1 MDCSFDF
8 LFSSHSS
15 FFCLFCSLSFFIYH
29 VSVFCNVHRRA
40 ELRCFYLIL
49 IQFLHTPGRC
59 CLIFLSF
66 FCLLF
71 LPVVLFIFRC
81 HFSLLFALF
90 IFFFFVFF
98 FHVLFV
104 FLCAVFFYLSS
115 LPFYSFSL
123 YFLFLFVFF
132 SFLFLGSFSS
142 LCSFVPVFI

>member
-66 FCLLF
+66 ICLLF
-71 LPVVLFIFRC
+71 LPVVLFIFCC

-104 FLCAVFFYLSS
+104 FLCLCSLF
-115 LPFYSFSL
+115 LPFFPSLLFFLTLFSFFVC
-123 YFLFLFVFF
+123 FLFLSIFGFF
-132 SFLFLGSFSS
+132 F
-142 LCSFVPVFI
+142 

>member
-1 MDCSFDF
+1 MTF
-8 LFSSHSS
+8 FSHLILHFSV
-15 FFCLFCSLSFFIYH
+15 FFCSLSFFIYH

-66 FCLLF
+66 ICLLF
-71 LPVVLFIFRC
+71 LPVVLFIFCC

>member
-1 MDCSFDF
+1 MTF
-8 LFSSHSS
+8 FSHLILHFSV
-15 FFCLFCSLSFFIYH
+15 FFCSLSFFIYH

-71 LPVVLFIFRC
+71 LPVVLFIFCC